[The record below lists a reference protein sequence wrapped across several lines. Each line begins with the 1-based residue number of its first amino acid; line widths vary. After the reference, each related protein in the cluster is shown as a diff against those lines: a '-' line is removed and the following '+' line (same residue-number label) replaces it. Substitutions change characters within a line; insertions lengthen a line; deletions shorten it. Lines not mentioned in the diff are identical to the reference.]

1 MPGPDGPRGQKGSSG
16 DRGRM
21 GRPGPKG
28 NPGNIGK
35 PGNPGLQGLRGSPGR
50 MGPRGSMGPQGKSG
64 ENGRDGKTG
73 EPGIQGV
80 PGRPGPMGTPG
91 DKGPMGDQGPEGP
104 PGVPGPT
111 GSRGDPGKDGSPG
124 QPGPPGQS
132 GPAGERGMVGSP
144 GSRGFQGMPGPPISD
159 RPHTISSAYEKSHQ
173 RPLLQPYTFSPP
185 DKTIM
190 EEDERPNGLE
200 EGGGTVTSKPPVPQ
214 RCISLDRPSL
224 PGKTPAAMKAKQ
236 KLAVQQSQLY
246 SSGSS
251 SQLPNFQCNQP
262 DMGESCLVS
271 SCLAGR
277 REGVKLSNSHDCV
290 TTVTLSL
297 IAPDMSPCLLH
308 ILS

>member
-1 MPGPDGPRGQKGSSG
+1 MIAPLRLSSISSQDSG
-16 DRGRM
+16 FTSQDTLFL
-21 GRPGPKG
+21 RPG
-28 NPGNIGK
+28 
-35 PGNPGLQGLRGSPGR
+35 S
-50 MGPRGSMGPQGKSG
+50 
-64 ENGRDGKTG
+64 
-73 EPGIQGV
+73 
-80 PGRPGPMGTPG
+80 
-91 DKGPMGDQGPEGP
+91 
-104 PGVPGPT
+104 PT
-111 GSRGDPGKDGSPG
+111 GSQRASKTPDGSEAELSGSGGSTPG
-124 QPGPPGQS
+124 
-132 GPAGERGMVGSP
+132 AGWAGLV
-144 GSRGFQGMPGPPISD
+144 QGMPGPPISD

-214 RCISLDRPSL
+214 RCISFDRPSL

-308 ILS
+308 ILSSAPRLL